1 MDKVPSNVVN
11 KELYLKVKNEIVEKM
26 PKSSAYRS
34 GRIVR
39 EYKKRGG
46 LYKGEKP
53 DGGLSS
59 WFKEE
64 KWVNMREFLKG
75 KKVKRKKVKTTGF
88 YTGTGFCS
96 VRCHFFMLCAKL
108 NNPVSIVTFSIPL
121 NINLLKVPL
130 CFIWPKTD
138 SISTKRRLLS
148 VSPCGDL
155 KFSLAFLRY
164 TKSL

>member
-11 KELYLKVKNEIVEKM
+11 KELYLKVKNEIVAKN

-34 GRIVR
+34 GRIVS

-46 LYKGEKP
+46 RYKGEKP

-75 KKVKRKKVKTTGF
+75 KKVMCSAANIDTSACRPLNKGKRKILTASEVIKRHGAKKVGEL
-88 YTGTGFCS
+88 
-96 VRCHFFMLCAKL
+96 VRAKEK
-108 NNPVSIVTFSIPL
+108 NMDIVIDWAKGK
-121 NINLLKVPL
+121 IK
-130 CFIWPKTD
+130 K
-138 SISTKRRLLS
+138 
-148 VSPCGDL
+148 
-155 KFSLAFLRY
+155 
-164 TKSL
+164 